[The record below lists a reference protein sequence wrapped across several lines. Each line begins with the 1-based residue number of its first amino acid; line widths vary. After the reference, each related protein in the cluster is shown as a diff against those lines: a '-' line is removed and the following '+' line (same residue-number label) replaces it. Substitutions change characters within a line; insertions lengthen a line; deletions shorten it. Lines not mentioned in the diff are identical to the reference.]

1 MIVGNWLHQQNL
13 FAKSVFIPLNWT
25 FYLSCND
32 QGTSKLDTD
41 PASCVF
47 NPIPLSRAPPPS
59 SLEYRYFDDMGIKL
73 WICTRWFMREIK
85 RSWYIWYSLLNGS
98 LRLNRVLTPYG
109 SFSTPIPDI
118 GPSFEILS
126 ILEPHNSSIPIRCGQ
141 LPFSPSSD
149 EGMIF

>member
-1 MIVGNWLHQQNL
+1 MHFQSTIFKSWSSFGRRQEVEQEQNL

-59 SLEYRYFDDMGIKL
+59 SLEYRYFGGIV
-73 WICTRWFMREIK
+73 IK
-85 RSWYIWYSLLNGS
+85 I
-98 LRLNRVLTPYG
+98 
-109 SFSTPIPDI
+109 
-118 GPSFEILS
+118 
-126 ILEPHNSSIPIRCGQ
+126 
-141 LPFSPSSD
+141 
-149 EGMIF
+149 